1 MLLILNLDIMQKF
14 TDFLNAVGAALT
26 GAAKLFQELNT
37 YRESSRRELTVK
49 SCDNNKKTDK

>member
-1 MLLILNLDIMQKF
+1 MQKI
-14 TDFLNAVGAALT
+14 TDFLNAVGSCLT

-37 YRESSRRELTVK
+37 YRESSKRDLTIK

>member
-1 MLLILNLDIMQKF
+1 MQKF